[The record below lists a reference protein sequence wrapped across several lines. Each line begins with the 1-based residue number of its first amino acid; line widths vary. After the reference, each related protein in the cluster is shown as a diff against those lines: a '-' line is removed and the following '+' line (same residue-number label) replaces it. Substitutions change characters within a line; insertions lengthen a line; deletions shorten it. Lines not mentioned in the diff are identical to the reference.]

1 MFADFILQQ
10 EIESAMNRIVSDA
23 RIAYKVDMSDG
34 RLRFKQHTMTEFD
47 KLKDRDSGFK
57 PWYMLKIGSIYHNGE
72 SSPITGGSFASAV
85 VVRKFDYHQIPNHP
99 KLLYIKIEAESLI
112 TNHRITL
119 TTVVFMRG
127 LQDE

>member
-23 RIAYKVDMSDG
+23 QIAYKIDLSD
-34 RLRFKQHTMTEFD
+34 RLRLYQHTMPSFD
-47 KLKDRDSGFK
+47 KLQERAIGK
-57 PWYMLKIGSIYHNGE
+57 PWYKLSYGSIYYNGE

-85 VVRKFDYHQIPNHP
+85 VVRKFDYHQIPNRP
-99 KLLYIKIEAESLI
+99 KLLYIKIEAESLT

-127 LQDE
+127 LQDG